1 MLLCL
6 TAMCWSVFVCPALVL
21 SYNPEVLA
29 LADEIGKTPDVSAAH
44 TAQACRP
51 DGRHAATSINHANE
65 QRSICAPCS
74 LVVQAELLAK
84 ALAVTAAAAEAAA
97 ASKGAGAGAGAS
109 AGGAGARKG
118 RPALNIGAVKN
129 ANATPEAAQ
138 ADEQESQADAL
149 LKAKRMR
156 NLKRQSLP
164 EKLPASVQ
172 DQMPQ

>member
-1 MLLCL
+1 M
-6 TAMCWSVFVCPALVL
+6 A
-21 SYNPEVLA
+21 
-29 LADEIGKTPDVSAAH
+29 
-44 TAQACRP
+44 
-51 DGRHAATSINHANE
+51 
-65 QRSICAPCS
+65 
-74 LVVQAELLAK
+74 
-84 ALAVTAAAAEAAA
+84 AAAAEASA
-97 ASKGAGAGAGAS
+97 ASKGAGAGAGA
-109 AGGAGARKG
+109 GAASSGAAARKG
-118 RPALNIGAVKN
+118 RPALNIGTVKN

>member
-1 MLLCL
+1 MFV
-6 TAMCWSVFVCPALVL
+6 WSPALVL

-44 TAQACRP
+44 TQACTAGSAQACM
-51 DGRHAATSINHANE
+51 HNATE
-65 QRSICAPCS
+65 GQRSICALCS
-74 LVVQAELLAK
+74 LVVQDELLAK
-84 ALAVTAAAAEAAA
+84 ALAVTAAASEAAA

-109 AGGAGARKG
+109 AGGAARKG